1 MRGKLGLVPNPIP
14 SPHHRTQERRP
25 TEMEATKILVIDDEP
40 VICDGCRIALSDQG
54 AVVDTCLSG
63 SQGLESLSGGDYD
76 LALLDMKLADMN
88 GMDILRRVKNEN
100 PDIYIIVMTGYSS
113 VENAVEAMKL
123 GAFDYISK
131 PFTDDEL
138 LISVQRTVENKRLKD
153 ENRALRHQLSE
164 RYDFGNII
172 GEDPKIL
179 KVFDAIRKVAPTDST
194 VLLSGESGTG
204 KELFARAI
212 HSHSKRVAS
221 PFVAVDCSTFSSSLL
236 ESELFGH
243 VKGAFTGAYKDKD
256 GIFEA
261 AKHGSLF
268 LDEVAN
274 ISLDIQAK
282 LLRAMETREFKP
294 VGADQLKKSDV
305 RIIAA
310 TNRDLK
316 TMVDEGNYREDFF
329 YRLNVFPL
337 FIPALRHR
345 RSDIPRLLYHFLKL
359 YCRQTGKHVD
369 GFSDDALDM
378 LVNYHWPGN
387 VRQLKN
393 TVERLVILTD
403 DRILNYRNLSE
414 SWEIKPGQIPDAV
427 PKTLAE
433 LKSVKRDLLENRF
446 GKIEKAFLQMALAA
460 TAGNIAQAARQVGM
474 QRSNFS
480 VLMKKHGLTVN
491 SVDTVSRQRNT
502 MNYGPIH

>member
-1 MRGKLGLVPNPIP
+1 
-14 SPHHRTQERRP
+14 
-25 TEMEATKILVIDDEP
+25 MEAIKILVIDDEP
-40 VICDGCRIALSDQG
+40 AICDGCRLALSDQG
-54 AVVDTCLSG
+54 AEVDTCLSG
-63 SQGLESLSGGDYD
+63 SQGLESLLGGDYD
-76 LALLDMKLADMN
+76 LALLDMKLTDMN
-88 GMDILRRVKNEN
+88 GMDILRRVKNQT
-100 PDIYIIVMTGYSS
+100 PGIYVIVMTGYSS
-113 VENAVEAMKL
+113 VANAVDAMKL
-123 GAFDYISK
+123 GAFDYICK

-138 LISVQRTVENKRLKD
+138 WLSVQRAAANKRLKD
-153 ENRALRHQLSE
+153 ENRTLRHQLSE
-164 RYDFGNII
+164 RYDFGSII
-172 GEDPKIL
+172 GQDPRIL

-212 HSHSKRVAS
+212 HSHSKRAAR

-243 VKGAFTGAYKDKD
+243 VKGAFTGAFKDKD

-282 LLRAMETREFKP
+282 LLRAMDTREFKP
-294 VGADQLKKSDV
+294 VGADRLKKSDV

-316 TMVDEGNYREDFF
+316 MMVDEGNYREDFF
-329 YRLNVFPL
+329 YRLNVFPI
-337 FIPALRHR
+337 FIPALRER

-359 YCRQTGKHVD
+359 YCRQTGKNVD

-403 DRILNYRNLSE
+403 DRILDYRSVSE
-414 SWEIKPGQIPDAV
+414 SWQIKPGQNPHAV

-446 GKIEKAFLQMALAA
+446 GKIEKAFLQLALAA
-460 TAGNIAQAARQVGM
+460 TDGNIAQAARQVGM

-480 VLMKKHGLTVN
+480 VLMKKHGLTVS
-491 SVDTVSRQRNT
+491 SVNPA
-502 MNYGPIH
+502 YGSEIS